1 MGLFKR
7 LAGIINTSFQLGFDS
22 AAPLLKR
29 TARVG
34 NCDNL
39 TLRNPADNDY
49 GGIELDQIVIWNNS
63 KTYKT
68 TIQLRDGGSAD
79 VIFTLPRTDGAAD
92 EVLGIVAGNSALQW
106 VVPKCVFGSTIFDED
121 PVDKTIVVCAEAVFP
136 FTINGIYG
144 LKTSAGTLTLTV
156 KINGTNVTGLASL
169 SVTSSAQDA
178 TATAANT
185 VAVGD
190 RVTIVITSSSG
201 ASDLEGQPP
210 AQRATRGAGLAA
222 TPPPHPPP
230 HRRLGARR
238 TDRPLPQRRLLSLAA
253 PQRGLWPHPGGSPAE
268 RAGAGV
274 HRLFRPT
281 RLCER
286 DQCPVGELETA
297 NR

>member
-201 ASDLEGQPP
+201 ASDLEGTLKEKQ
-210 AQRATRGAGLAA
+210 T
-222 TPPPHPPP
+222 
-230 HRRLGARR
+230 
-238 TDRPLPQRRLLSLAA
+238 
-253 PQRGLWPHPGGSPAE
+253 
-268 RAGAGV
+268 
-274 HRLFRPT
+274 
-281 RLCER
+281 
-286 DQCPVGELETA
+286 
-297 NR
+297 